1 MSVSGRVLVLSQNE
15 TVCEAI
21 CIPLRAEGIE
31 AIAVSKA
38 AETIKRLVETDF
50 DLLIVDSAL
59 RAPSAVDFL
68 GKAREFLPSTLRAL
82 YEAESV
88 DVFDWRDVI
97 NRAEPS
103 AIFTGDLDLDQ
114 IKELVERRQRWMVTK
129 SVSAPSGVSA
139 PPARPST
146 PQILNLRPLQGP
158 KASDVK
164 TASLGGVTMPNR
176 GVKDE
181 PVPGPKDDSV
191 PQHFSERA
199 QGDPLINVP
208 VGPPQYE
215 NMKLELDLMT
225 DDMTAEVARVLDLM
239 LEEPDVKLPI
249 LPQVANEVR
258 KLVSQEN
265 VSFERLSEVVALE
278 PTMSARILE
287 VANSPLY
294 AGREATRN
302 LQQAVSRIGLRE
314 TRNILSAISAENLF
328 KVSDRRL
335 ALLLTRLWMHSLACA
350 YANEIMAK
358 DLYIAESGDYFMLG
372 LLHDVGKLL
381 ILQLIQ
387 QGFERKIWNKRTIT
401 DELLDEILTTR
412 HNRLGARLI
421 QKWGY
426 DKVFENV
433 VYLHDDSYFV
443 HEYDEAVVVTFFSN
457 QMTRLMGF
465 SLLPYDQQEDFLG
478 RHEIAQALNMNPDVR
493 QRIEAAL
500 RETVRK
506 IQDSYF
512 RGGGAKA

>member
-1 MSVSGRVLVLSQNE
+1 MSLNGRVLVLSQDE
-15 TVCEAI
+15 EVCETI
-21 CIPLRAEGIE
+21 CAPLRAAGIE
-31 AIAVSKA
+31 AVPVTKA
-38 AETIKRLVETDF
+38 AETIKRLVETEF
-50 DLLIVDSAL
+50 DLLIVDSTL
-59 RAPSAVDFL
+59 RTPSAVDFL

-82 YEAESV
+82 YETESL
-88 DVFDWRDVI
+88 DLFDWRDVI

-103 AIFTGDLDLDQ
+103 AVFSGSIDLDQ
-114 IKELVERRQRWMVTK
+114 VKDLVERRRKMMSPK
-129 SVSAPSGVSA
+129 SVPAAAASV
-139 PPARPST
+139 PPARPAT
-146 PQILNLRPLQGP
+146 PQVLNLRPLQGP

-164 TASLGGVTMPNR
+164 AASLGGVTMPNR
-176 GVKDE
+176 GAVDLAVMEEKAE
-181 PVPGPKDDSV
+181 SGPL
-191 PQHFSERA
+191 HFSEK
-199 QGDPLINVP
+199 GKGEPLVNSP

-225 DDMTAEVARVLDLM
+225 DDMTAEVSRVLDLM
-239 LEEPDVKLPI
+239 LEEPDIKLPI

-294 AGREATRN
+294 AGRETTRN

-328 KVSDRRL
+328 KVSDRRM
-335 ALLLTRLWMHSLACA
+335 ALLLTKLWMHSLACA
-350 YANEIMAK
+350 YSNEIMAK

-426 DKVFENV
+426 DKVFEDV
-433 VYLHDDSYFV
+433 VYLHDDSYYV

-478 RHEIAQALNMNPDVR
+478 HHEIAQALNMNPDVR
-493 QRIEAAL
+493 QRIETAL
-500 RETVRK
+500 RETLRK

-512 RGGGAKA
+512 RGSGAKA

>member
-1 MSVSGRVLVLSQNE
+1 MSLNGRVLVLSLDE

-21 CIPLRAEGIE
+21 CAPLRAEGIE
-31 AIAVSKA
+31 AVPVAKA
-38 AETIKRLVETDF
+38 AETIKRLVEADF

-59 RAPSAVDFL
+59 SAPSAVDFL

-82 YEAESV
+82 YEAEASEL
-88 DVFDWRDVI
+88 FDWRDVI

-103 AIFTGDLDLDQ
+103 AVFTGAIDLEQ
-114 IKELVERRQRWMVTK
+114 VKELVERRRKIMSPK
-129 SVSAPSGVSA
+129 SAPAA
-139 PPARPST
+139 PPARPAA
-146 PQILNLRPLQGP
+146 PQVLNLRPLHGP

-164 TASLGGVTMPNR
+164 VASLGGVPMLSR
-176 GVKDE
+176 GGME
-181 PVPGPKDDSV
+181 APVVEEKPESASL
-191 PQHFSERA
+191 HFSER
-199 QGDPLINVP
+199 GKGEPLINSV

-215 NMKLELDLMT
+215 NMKLELDQMA

-239 LEEPDVKLPI
+239 LEEPDIKLPI
-249 LPQVANEVR
+249 LPQVASEVR

-328 KVSDRRL
+328 KVNDRRL
-335 ALLLTRLWMHSLACA
+335 ALLLTKLWMHSLACA

-412 HNRLGARLI
+412 HNHLGARLI

-426 DKVFENV
+426 DKTFEDV
-433 VYLHDDSYFV
+433 VYLHDDSYYV

-478 RHEIAQALNMNPDVR
+478 HHEIAQALNMSPDVR
-493 QRIEAAL
+493 QRVEVAL

>member
-1 MSVSGRVLVLSQNE
+1 MSQNGRVLVLSQE
-15 TVCEAI
+15 TTVCEAI
-21 CIPLRAEGIE
+21 CAPLRLAGIE
-31 AIAVSKA
+31 VMAVSKA
-38 AETIKRLVETDF
+38 AETIKRLVETDY
-50 DLLIVDSAL
+50 DLLIVDADL
-59 RAPSAVDFL
+59 TAPSAVDFL
-68 GKAREFLPSTLRAL
+68 GKAREFLPTTLRAL
-82 YEAESV
+82 YETESRESL
-88 DVFDWRDVI
+88 DWRDAI

-103 AIFTGDLDLDQ
+103 AVFTAEVDLDQ
-114 IKELVERRQRWMVTK
+114 VRELMERRRRWMVLK
-129 SVSAPSGVSA
+129 SASGAPPAVSAPR
-139 PPARPST
+139 PAS
-146 PQILNLRPLQGP
+146 PQVLNLRPLQGP
-158 KASDVK
+158 KPGEVK
-164 TASLGGVTMPNR
+164 SASLGGVTMPNR
-176 GVKDE
+176 GAIETLEAEGKGE
-181 PVPGPKDDSV
+181 ATPH
-191 PQHFSERA
+191 HFSEKA
-199 QGDPLINVP
+199 KVEPLLNTP

-215 NMKLELDLMT
+215 NMKIELDLMA

-239 LEEPDVKLPI
+239 LEEPDVKLPV

-294 AGREATRN
+294 AGRETTRN

-335 ALLLTRLWMHSLACA
+335 ALLLTKLWMHSLACA
-350 YANEIMAK
+350 YSNEIMAK

-387 QGFERKIWNKRTIT
+387 QGFERKIWNKRIIT
-401 DELLDEILTTR
+401 DELLDTVLNTR

-426 DKVFENV
+426 DKTFENV
-433 VYLHDDSYFV
+433 VYLHDDSYYV

-478 RHEIAQALNMNPDVR
+478 HHEIAQALNMSPDVR
-493 QRIEAAL
+493 QRIEIAL

-512 RGGGAKA
+512 RGAKG